1 MCNKFQLATLLLP
14 LLAICLFLANAEAQ
28 QQQQQQQQQR
38 LRLPLGY
45 NMRLGSVPTRFV
57 GKGAYTL
64 AAKRGVSPS
73 LKWQQQLQ
81 AQLPHQQQLLQ
92 QQQQQHKQLQ
102 QQQQQQQQQLPQRM
116 QLYQWATMGGKKYKS
131 NI

>member
-1 MCNKFQLATLLLP
+1 MCNKFQLTMLLLP
-14 LLAICLFLANAEAQ
+14 LLAICLFLANTEAQ
-28 QQQQQQQQQR
+28 QQQQQQQHQR

-73 LKWQQQLQ
+73 LKWQQQL
-81 AQLPHQQQLLQ
+81 L
-92 QQQQQHKQLQ
+92 QQQQHKQLQ
-102 QQQQQQQQQLPQRM
+102 QQQQLQQRM
-116 QLYQWATMGGKKYKS
+116 QLYQWATMGGKKYNS